1 MLLQFQQFVK
11 EKKLFSREQTILVA
25 VSGGVDSMV
34 LLQLLLQSGYKIAV
48 AHCNYMLRG
57 EESEGDAQ
65 FVHSFCQENKIVI
78 HVAKFETERLSE
90 QNKQSI
96 QVTARE
102 LRYNFFQELCSR
114 LHYDFI
120 ATAHHANDVAETIL
134 INLSRGG
141 GMASWH
147 GIEVKRGNIVR
158 PLLFA
163 QKHEIETYAKEN
175 NIQWRM
181 DSSNLKE
188 DYTRNLIRQQII
200 PVLKKINPSVVETLF
215 HHAEIVSEAEKIILE
230 QIERFRTVS
239 VVTNEKKTIISISDL
254 LKTTAPHTVL
264 YYILQPFGFNST
276 NVFDIFKSLSHA
288 ESKTFYSDRFQLIKE
303 RNQLIL
309 TPFEEK
315 KTDNFCV
322 EIPTT
327 GTYTIANAQIK
338 IELFEN
344 TEDLYNGILKNNNKT
359 TGYFDAEK
367 ALFPIVIRSWQ
378 HGDYFY
384 PLGMHGKK
392 LVSDF
397 FTDEKIS
404 QSEKQKQ
411 LLFFSNNEL
420 MWLEGRRISEKFKVE
435 KNSSGVLKI
444 SVEAIA

>member
-11 EKKLFSREQTILVA
+11 EKKLFSREQTILIA

-48 AHCNYMLRG
+48 AHCNFMLRG
-57 EESEGDAQ
+57 QESDGDAQ
-65 FVHSFCQENKIVI
+65 FVHSFCQKNKIVI
-78 HVAKFETERLSE
+78 HTAKFETEKLSE
-90 QNKQSI
+90 QNKKSI

-114 LHYDFI
+114 FHYDFI
-120 ATAHHANDVAETIL
+120 ATAHHADDVAETIL

-147 GIEVKRGNIVR
+147 GIEVKRENIVR

-163 QKHEIETYAKEN
+163 QKHEIEAYAKEN
-175 NIQWRM
+175 KIQWRT
-181 DSSNLKE
+181 DSSNQKE
-188 DYTRNLIRQQII
+188 DYTRNLIRHQII

-215 HHAEIVSEAEKIILE
+215 HHAEIVTEAEKIILE
-230 QIERFRTVS
+230 QIEKFRVAS
-239 VVTNEKKTIISISDL
+239 VVTNEKEAIIFISDL
-254 LKTTAPHTVL
+254 LKATAPHTVL

-276 NVFDIFKSLSHA
+276 NISDIFKTLSHS
-288 ESKTFYSDRFQLIKE
+288 ESKTFYSDKFQLIKE

-309 TPFEEK
+309 TPSEEK
-315 KTDNFCV
+315 KTDNLCF

-327 GTYTIANAQIK
+327 GTYTVANSQIN

-344 TEDLYNGILKNNNKT
+344 TEGRYNDILKSNNKS

-367 ALFPIVIRSWQ
+367 AQFPIVIRAWQ

-397 FTDEKIS
+397 FTDEKMS

-411 LLFFSNNEL
+411 LLFLSNYEV
-420 MWLEGRRISEKFKVE
+420 MWLEGRRISENFKVE
-435 KNSSGVLKI
+435 KNSSVILKI
-444 SVEAIA
+444 SVEAMV